1 MLDKCANPGCLKTF
15 HSLREGRLFLKVC
28 DCAYVPR
35 GREMSLWPDCP
46 NPLEYFWLCGTCAH
60 TLRVVFDPAG
70 RPVVRPRHVL
80 LPAAPSRPLLRE
92 AA

>member
-1 MLDKCANPGCLKTF
+1 MLDKCANPGCLRAF
-15 HSLREGRLFLKVC
+15 HSLSQGRLFLKVC

-46 NPLEYFWLCGTCAH
+46 NPLEYFWLCGNCAH
-60 TLRVVFDPAG
+60 TLSVVFDPAG
-70 RPVVRPRHVL
+70 RPLIRPRHVL
-80 LPAAPSRPLLRE
+80 LPAAPPRPLLRE

>member
-15 HSLREGRLFLKVC
+15 HSLGEGRLFLKVC

-35 GREMSLWPDCP
+35 GSEMSLYPDCH
-46 NPLEYFWLCGTCAH
+46 NPLEYFWLCGCCAH
-60 TLRVVFDPAG
+60 TLTVGFDPAG
-70 RPVVRPRHVL
+70 RPLLRPRHSL
-80 LPAAPSRPLLRE
+80 LPAGPPRPLLRD

>member
-1 MLDKCANPGCLKTF
+1 MLDKCSNPGCLKTF

-35 GREMSLWPDCP
+35 GREMSLWPDCH
-46 NPLEYFWLCGTCAH
+46 NPLEYFWLCRRCSR
-60 TLRVVFDPAG
+60 TLTVVFDPAG
-70 RPVVRPRHVL
+70 KAVVKPRYVL
-80 LPAAPSRPLLRE
+80 LPAGPPRPLLQD

>member
-15 HSLREGRLFLKVC
+15 RTLREGRLFLKVC

-35 GREMSLWPDCP
+35 GREMSLYPDCP
-46 NPLEYFWLCGTCAH
+46 NPFEYFWLCGRCSR
-60 TLRVVFDPAG
+60 TLTVVFDPAG
-70 RPVVRPRHVL
+70 RAVVKPRRGL
-80 LPAAPSRPLLRE
+80 LPGGPPRLLLGE

>member
-1 MLDKCANPGCLKTF
+1 MLDKCANPGCWKTF
-15 HSLREGRLFLKVC
+15 HSLGQGRLFLKVC

-46 NPLEYFWLCGTCAH
+46 NPLEYFWLCGNCAH
-60 TLRVVFDPAG
+60 TLVVAFDPAG

-80 LPAAPSRPLLRE
+80 LPAAPPRPLLRE

>member
-1 MLDKCANPGCLKTF
+1 MLDKCSNPGCLKAF

-46 NPLEYFWLCGTCAH
+46 NPLEYFWLCGHCAH
-60 TLRVVFDPAG
+60 TLRVVFDSAG

-80 LPAAPSRPLLRE
+80 LPAAPPRPLLRE